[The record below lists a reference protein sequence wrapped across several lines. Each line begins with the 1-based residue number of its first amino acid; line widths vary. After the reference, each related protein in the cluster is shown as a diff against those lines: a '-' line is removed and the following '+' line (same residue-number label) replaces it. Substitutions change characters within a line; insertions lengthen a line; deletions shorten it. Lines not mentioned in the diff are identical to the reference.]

1 MGKNGEDEK
10 KFWDGRMDWA
20 TLSSDKA
27 IFVAKLCEN
36 LEQVDTPHLK
46 NCIYAACVCNEQKY
60 VVVKDALP
68 LGSGHLQ

>member
-10 KFWDGRMDWA
+10 KFWDGW
-20 TLSSDKA
+20 TGLPYPQT
-27 IFVAKLCEN
+27 KLYLQLNYVEA